1 VLGKHSGR
9 HAFRTRLLE
18 LGYAL
23 SEGEVNSS
31 FLRFK
36 ELADKKREISNAD
49 IESIVSDE
57 IQMVSQNRLFDVL

>member
-1 VLGKHSGR
+1 
-9 HAFRTRLLE
+9 LE